1 MECERCHREIPEGEE
16 MWEKL
21 KGRYVPTH
29 RDCHKGYEFGGGSR
43 DKTIGGQSAKALRSH
58 QGAG

>member
-1 MECERCHREIPEGEE
+1 MECGRCHREIPEGEE

-21 KGRYVPTH
+21 HGRYVPTH
-29 RDCHKGYEFGGGSR
+29 RDCRRGYEFGR
-43 DKTIGGQSAKALRSH
+43 RRHEAIGGESKKVISAH